1 MGCYHVRRK
10 SLLIPKKDG
19 KSMLVAGV
27 LKAEVWSPCDRL
39 GSRRRGCPMPHEIGS
54 GKAKGSLND
63 DRPIDDEINR
73 QETQK

>member
-1 MGCYHVRRK
+1 MGCSHVRWK

-27 LKAEVWSPCDRL
+27 LKAEVRSPCD
-39 GSRRRGCPMPHEIGS
+39 IGS
-54 GKAKGSLND
+54 GEEKGSLND
-63 DRPIDDEINR
+63 DRPIDDEIDC